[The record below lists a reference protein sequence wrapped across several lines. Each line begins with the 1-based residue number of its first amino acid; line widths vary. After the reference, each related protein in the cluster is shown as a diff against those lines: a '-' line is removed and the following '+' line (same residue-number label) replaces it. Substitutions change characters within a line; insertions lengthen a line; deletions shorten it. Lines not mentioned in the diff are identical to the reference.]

1 MAGKAFRIRKLKF
14 WPHWVFLILLLGVI
28 TLSVMACI
36 QPILAEPQETQ
47 TPVQTET
54 PSQGPLMETNSDVA
68 IQTQQALPPPTPDEI
83 GSTTGIIL
91 WATILVLILLIG
103 TLRETLY
110 RKGK

>member
-1 MAGKAFRIRKLKF
+1 MAGKAFRFEKFKF
-14 WPHWVFLILLLGVI
+14 WPHGVVLILLLGVI
-28 TLSVMACI
+28 TLSVMAFI
-36 QPILAEPQETQ
+36 HPILAQPQETQ
-47 TPVQTET
+47 TPVLTET
-54 PSQGPLMETNSDVA
+54 PSQAQLIETDLDVA
-68 IQTQQALPPPTPDEI
+68 AQTQQAMPPPTPDEI